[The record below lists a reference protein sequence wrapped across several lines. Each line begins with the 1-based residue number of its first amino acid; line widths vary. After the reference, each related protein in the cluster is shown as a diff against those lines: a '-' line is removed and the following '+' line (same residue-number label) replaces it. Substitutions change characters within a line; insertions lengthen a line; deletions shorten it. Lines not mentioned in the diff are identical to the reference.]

1 MRGRYSGVFEGVVVD
16 NLKYSKKS
24 SSSYSSCAPSVET
37 RTKRPTDAEPY
48 RRSDKHKVK
57 RPKDGGGG
65 GDFGDL
71 GSSGLL

>member
-1 MRGRYSGVFEGVVVD
+1 MILLLF
-16 NLKYSKKS
+16 LKN
-24 SSSYSSCAPSVET
+24 SSYAPSVET

-65 GDFGDL
+65 GDFGER

>member
-1 MRGRYSGVFEGVVVD
+1 MILLLF
-16 NLKYSKKS
+16 LKNG
-24 SSSYSSCAPSVET
+24 SSSYSSCVPYVEN

-65 GDFGDL
+65 GDFGER